1 MSARGPASLD
11 LGVVG
16 NGSFSALV
24 DGRGSV
30 VWSCLPGFD
39 GDPAFCTLLQ
49 PTLQDGGDFRVELDH
64 MVASEQSYLE
74 NTAILRT
81 VLHDDRG
88 GAVEILDYAPRFKQY
103 GRIYHPVMLVRR
115 LRPLSGSPRIRLRL
129 RPLRDWGAAVPERR
143 VGSNHVRWM
152 LEAWTLRLTT
162 DVPLPLVLDEHAFLL
177 DRELHLVLG
186 PDDTLPQSLA
196 AFGREQLEQTQDY
209 WRNWV
214 RNLSI
219 PVDWQDAVIRSAI
232 TLKLCQDENSGA
244 IVAAMTTSIPEH
256 ADSGRN
262 WDYRYCWLRDSTFVV
277 RALNR
282 LGATRSMEEYIRYVV
297 NIAAGRDVLAPLY
310 GIHYEAELHER
321 TVDTLAGYR
330 GMGPV
335 RVGNDAWRQVQND
348 AYGSVVLSA
357 SQAFFDQRLQRR
369 GDATLYE
376 RLRPLG
382 ETAARVWNEPDAG
395 LWEYRGRARVHTYSS
410 VMCWAACDRLAR
422 IAAHLGLQADVPG
435 WRDRADA
442 IRGAILERAWSDRRQ
457 SFVESADDGRLDAS
471 ALLFADIGFVR
482 ADDPRFVATV
492 DTIGKAL
499 RRGSTLLRYDEADD
513 FGTPAT
519 AFNVCTFWYADALA
533 ATGRPDEAR
542 ELFEHMLARRNP
554 LGLLSEDID
563 PDTGEAWGNFPQTY
577 SLVGLINAAVRLSR
591 RWEDVV

>member
-262 WDYRYCWLRDSTFVV
+262 WDYRYCWLRDAAFVV

-282 LGATRSMEEYIRYVV
+282 LGATRSMEEYIRYIF
-297 NIAAGRDVLAPLY
+297 NIAGGRSELAPVY
-310 GIHYEAELHER
+310 GIHYQAELHER
-321 TVDTLAGYR
+321 EVGSLAGYR

-348 AYGSVVLSA
+348 VYGSVVLAA
-357 SQAFFDQRLQRR
+357 SQAFFDRRLETP
-369 GDATLYE
+369 GDASLFG
-376 RLRPLG
+376 RLLPIGR
-382 ETAARVWNEPDAG
+382 AALANWDQPDAG
-395 LWEYRGRARVHTYSS
+395 LWEYRGRSRVHTYSS
-410 VMCWAACDRLAR
+410 VMCWAACERLGR
-422 IAAHLGLQADVPG
+422 IAQHLGLL
-435 WRDRADA
+435 ADA
-442 IRGAILERAWSDRRQ
+442 AEWHGQAGRIRAAIIERSWSERRQ
-457 SFVESADDGRLDAS
+457 SFVESADDLRLDAS
-471 ALLFADIGFVR
+471 ALLLADVGFV
-482 ADDPRFVATV
+482 APDDPRFVATV
-492 DTIGKAL
+492 DTLGRAL
-499 RRGSTLLRYDEADD
+499 RRGDAMFRYEEPDD
-513 FGTPAT
+513 FGMPAT
-519 AFNVCTFWYADALA
+519 AFNVCTWWYVDALA
-533 ATGRPDEAR
+533 SVGRREEAR
-542 ELFEHMLARRNP
+542 DLFERMLERRNP
-554 LGLLSEDID
+554 LGLMSEDLD
-563 PDTGEAWGNFPQTY
+563 PATGEAWGNVPQTY
-577 SLVGLINAAVRLSR
+577 SAVGLIAAAMRLSR

>member
-1 MSARGPASLD
+1 MNAPGPSSLD

-24 DGRGSV
+24 DARGAV

-39 GDPAFCTLLQ
+39 GDPAFCSLLQ
-49 PTLQDGGDFRVELDH
+49 PTRQDGGDFRVELDH
-64 MVASEQSYLE
+64 MVGSEQAYLE

-81 VLHDDRG
+81 VLRDDRG

-129 RPLRDWGAAVPERR
+129 RPLLDWGAAVPERR

-152 LEAWTLRLTT
+152 LQAWTLRLTT

-177 DRELHLVLG
+177 DREVHLVLG

-209 WRNWV
+209 WRSWV

-262 WDYRYCWLRDSTFVV
+262 WDYRYCWLRDAAFVV

-282 LGATRSMEEYIRYVV
+282 LGATRSMEEYIRYIF
-297 NIAAGRDVLAPLY
+297 NIAGGRSALAPVY
-310 GIHYEAELHER
+310 GIHYQAELLER
-321 TVDTLAGYR
+321 EVDSLAGYR
-330 GMGPV
+330 SMGPV

-348 AYGSVVLSA
+348 VYGSVVLAA
-357 SQAFFDQRLQRR
+357 SQAFFDRRLDTP
-369 GDATLYE
+369 GDASMFG
-376 RLRPLG
+376 RLLPIGR
-382 ETAARVWNEPDAG
+382 AALANWDQPDAG
-395 LWEYRGRARVHTYSS
+395 LWEYRGRSRVHTYSS
-410 VMCWAACDRLAR
+410 VMCWAACDRLGR
-422 IAAHLGLQADVPG
+422 IAQHLGLQADAAEWHG
-435 WRDRADA
+435 QAGRIRAA
-442 IRGAILERAWSDRRQ
+442 IIERSWSERRC
-457 SFVESADDGRLDAS
+457 SFVESADDLRLDAS
-471 ALLFADIGFVR
+471 ALLLADVGFV
-482 ADDPRFVATV
+482 APDDPRFVATV
-492 DTIGKAL
+492 DTLGRAL
-499 RRGSTLLRYDEADD
+499 RRGDAMFRYEEPDD
-513 FGTPAT
+513 FGMPAT
-519 AFNVCTFWYADALA
+519 AFNVCTWWYVDALA
-533 ATGRPDEAR
+533 SVGRREEAR
-542 ELFEHMLARRNP
+542 DLFERMLERRNP
-554 LGLLSEDID
+554 LGLMSEDLD
-563 PDTGEAWGNFPQTY
+563 PATGEAWGNFPQTY
-577 SLVGLINAAVRLSR
+577 SAVGLIAAAMRLSR